1 MGWRWFGSQRHP
13 VFCRASALGA
23 EPTPHFLQGL
33 DSSEPSGPLRF
44 TRWRCLVQGRTSTIP
59 GPAAARAAAGL
70 FLQGGASL
78 YMADPGADPG
88 WNPIFYRSPVREV
101 HFPKMAPDA
110 DPAGEPIFCRQ
121 RAPLCPLLKPDPCR
135 IHHACHVSRIGS
147 MRIHVADPCRFP
159 IFYRSKKAPRVHL
172 LKF

>member
-23 EPTPHFLQGL
+23 EPTPHFLQG
-33 DSSEPSGPLRF
+33 
-44 TRWRCLVQGRTSTIP
+44 
-59 GPAAARAAAGL
+59 
-70 FLQGGASL
+70 GANL

-88 WNPIFYRSPVREV
+88 WNPIFYRSPVHEV
-101 HFPKMAPDA
+101 HFPEVAPDA

-135 IHHACHVSRIGS
+135 IHHACHVSGIGS
-147 MRIHVADPCRFP
+147 MRIHVAGP
-159 IFYRSKKAPRVHL
+159 
-172 LKF
+172 